1 MRIPRALRLSAL
13 ALLLFL
19 LAGVSM
25 YFYVIT
31 PHPSSAPPDSAQ
43 ALLDRADSLSWGNR
57 WIDAEPLY
65 KRAEQMFAAQGQ
77 SSKALYA
84 QVSQIPPN
92 ESVDLPATI
101 WALTQDLTLSAA
113 ANPETRL
120 RILTIRGMLE
130 IDYNAVEAL
139 STWTEISSLAVSL
152 RHYSIATRAMGEQ
165 GIAAFLLGDT
175 ETAKKKVIRAWM
187 LSKVENDPAATVR
200 YASLFGAGLVQI
212 QRYNEALSA
221 VNEAIRIAKN
231 KPEIAYPAIAIYS
244 KIDALVGLHR
254 PEDALALADRALAQL
269 EKTPYDGYKSQVYLS
284 RGRIDGERGDWEAAI
299 ADYNRSLEYSIRI
312 KNFRGITDA
321 GGLLAKAYAQNHD
334 LPSALAAIDSA
345 ITANTKIPAELY
357 LMPRNLAIKAEIA
370 EKMGRAKEAESLYL
384 RGIAL
389 VDTMIRH
396 ASTTNIQRQLL
407 VEMGDV
413 YTGYFAFLCARQRYA
428 DALRTLEQIRGRVEA
443 EALEH
448 HVNEVPH
455 APTPEESELTRL
467 NLELVN
473 SDDPDARTKISK
485 AIYNAELALGPST
498 LAQETTTHPV
508 PLEDLQRSLSP
519 NTVLVEYVLADPSSY
534 ALAVTH
540 NEVTPYQLTAKSRI
554 ETDSERYISEIR
566 SKKVNKALAQA
577 LYKELLGPVREIEK
591 NTNLIVVPDGSLH
604 LLPFSA
610 LMKDDAYVISRHTVD
625 VVPSSTVYSI
635 LEKRVREKAGIQTS
649 FLGVAAWTQIR
660 DTRSRVVR
668 EISAPQRSALIPLP
682 ESKLEVESI
691 AKDLPPPSTILL
703 GTNATETNFKR
714 TVSDDPEVIH
724 LALHGY
730 VDLDYPDRSAL
741 VFAPEKS
748 GINDGLLQVREIRGM
763 RINSKLV
770 TLSACNTGVGPVGEV
785 GVANL
790 VNAFIEAGADSVVST
805 LWEVEDESTMH
816 LMISFYSQLARHERK
831 IDALRSA
838 QVEVMNKGFPPYFWA
853 DVQLVGDPNG
863 TL

>member
-1 MRIPRALRLSAL
+1 
-13 ALLLFL
+13 
-19 LAGVSM
+19 
-25 YFYVIT
+25 
-31 PHPSSAPPDSAQ
+31 
-43 ALLDRADSLSWGNR
+43 
-57 WIDAEPLY
+57 
-65 KRAEQMFAAQGQ
+65 MFAAQGE

-101 WALTQDLTLSAA
+101 WALTQDLTLPAA

-120 RILTIRGMLE
+120 RILMIRGMLE
-130 IDYNAVEAL
+130 TNYNAAEAL

-152 RHYSIATRAMGEQ
+152 HHYSIATRAMGEQ

-175 ETAKKKVIRAWM
+175 ETAKKKVLRAWM

-200 YASLFGAGLVQI
+200 YASVFGAGLVQLH
-212 QRYNEALSA
+212 RYSEALTTL
-221 VNEAIRIAKN
+221 NDAIRIATT
-231 KPEIAYPAIAIYS
+231 KPGIGYPAIAVYS
-244 KIDALVGLHR
+244 KIDALAGLHR
-254 PEDALALADRALAQL
+254 SDEAMALANDALAQIAR
-269 EKTPYDGYKSQVYLS
+269 TRYDGYKSQLYIS
-284 RGRIDGERGDWEAAI
+284 RGKIDSERGDWKAAI
-299 ADYNRSLEYSIRI
+299 EDYNHSLGYSIRI
-312 KNFRGITDA
+312 SNFRGITDA
-321 GGLLAKAYAQNHD
+321 GGLLAQAYEHNHD
-334 LPSALAAIDSA
+334 LPAALAAIDSA
-345 ITANTKIPAELY
+345 ITANTKIPDELY
-357 LMPRNLAIKAEIA
+357 LVPRNLAIKAEIA
-370 EKMGRAKEAESLYL
+370 DQMGDAKEAESLYL
-384 RGIAL
+384 RGITL

-396 ASTTNIQRQLL
+396 ASTANIQRQLL
-407 VEMGDV
+407 VEMSDV
-413 YTGYFAFLCARQRYA
+413 YTGYFAFLCARQRYG

-443 EALEH
+443 DALEH

-455 APTPEESELTRL
+455 APTQEESELTRL

-485 AIYNAELALGPST
+485 AIYSAELAIGPRT

-519 NTVLVEYVLADPSSY
+519 NTVLVEYVLAEPSSY
-534 ALAVTH
+534 ALAVTN
-540 NEVTPYQLTAKSRI
+540 NEVTPYRLAAKSLI
-554 ETDSERYISEIR
+554 EADSERYISEIQ
-566 SKKVNKALAQA
+566 SKRVDKTLAQS
-577 LYKELLGPVREIEK
+577 LYNELLEPVRQFEK
-591 NTNLIVVPDGSLH
+591 NTNLIVIPDGSLH

-610 LMKDDAYVISRHTVD
+610 LMKNDAYVIARHTVD

-635 LEKRVREKAGIQTS
+635 LEKRDREKAGIQMPY
-649 FLGVAAWTQIR
+649 LGVAAWTQTR
-660 DTRSRVVR
+660 DTRGPVVR
-668 EISAPQRSALIPLP
+668 AISAPQRSALIPLP

-703 GTNATETNFKR
+703 GTDATETNFKR
-714 TVSDDPEVIH
+714 TVSDNPEVIH

-748 GINDGLLQVREIRGM
+748 GVNDGLLQVREIRGM

-790 VNAFIEAGADSVVST
+790 VNAFIEAGADSVVAT